1 MFRCL
6 SLWAYPTWSS
16 LNFFDHYIKYV
27 SWNLGNSYH
36 YFFKYFLSFYLP
48 LLCFWDYHYTY
59 LDKFDSISQ
68 VSKGLLI
75 FLQYFSLII
84 RLETSYWPCFRHIDP
99 YAISN
104 LLLSQWSKFFISI
117 IILFNS
123 ILFSNLLN
131 SLFTESL
138 SLYFP
143 LILYTWFPLF
153 LWNIYNSCFEVLCA
167 TSNIWDHS
175 VSTDFCPDYR

>member
-1 MFRCL
+1 MSHFSSVAFKIYSLALVFNSLSIMCL
-6 SLWAYPTWSS
+6 DVYLFGLILLGVPWISLITILNTFHEIWGILIIIS
-16 LNFFDHYIKYV
+16 LNT
-27 SWNLGNSYH
+27 
-36 YFFKYFLSFYLP
+36 LSFYLP

-104 LLLSQWSKFFISI
+104 LLLSQWSKFFISVK
-117 IILFNS
+117 N
-123 ILFSNLLN
+123 
-131 SLFTESL
+131 
-138 SLYFP
+138 
-143 LILYTWFPLF
+143 
-153 LWNIYNSCFEVLCA
+153 
-167 TSNIWDHS
+167 
-175 VSTDFCPDYR
+175 